1 MNEDLRIIWRNFF
14 NWVMGNGARP
24 ENEEI
29 IPEAPPDLPFTQ
41 KQESRNSRFHELTLR
56 ERYSHWLEIHG
67 LHLFSNVYSGM
78 SVLICVVIV
87 LLLLVTVAEL
97 PKFGSENNPANNEV
111 MERYINSGGE
121 ETGAKNIVSGM
132 ILDYRAFDTFGES
145 ALLFTAAVSVL
156 MLLAVSR
163 RDSKNSPERLHKF
176 SQDDSILRGVALLS
190 IPVIVLL
197 GCVVILNGH
206 LKPGG
211 GFSGGAIL
219 SAALIFAANAYGFGS
234 VHKFFSERKF
244 VIMISSALMIYALLN
259 AWSFFTGANDFE
271 AYISKGAIGNIFS
284 AGLILPLNIC
294 LSLIVAGI
302 LYGFYALFSEEE
314 I

>member
-41 KQESRNSRFHELTLR
+41 KQESRNSRFHEQTLH
-56 ERYSHWLEIHG
+56 ERYSRWLEIHG

-87 LLLLVTVAEL
+87 LLLLATVAEL

-111 MERYINSGGE
+111 MERYIISGGE
-121 ETGAKNIVSGM
+121 ETGAQNIVSGM

-145 ALLFTAAVSVL
+145 AVLFTAAVSVL
-156 MLLAVSR
+156 MLLAASR
-163 RDSKNSPERLHKF
+163 RDSKNSGERLHKF
-176 SQDDSILRGVALLS
+176 TKDDSILRGVALIS
-190 IPVIVLL
+190 IPAIVFL
-197 GCVVILNGH
+197 GCIVILNGH
-206 LKPGG
+206 LTPGG

-219 SAALIFAANAYGFGS
+219 SAALILAANAYGFES

-244 VIMISSALMIYALLN
+244 VIMSSAALMIYALSKG
-259 AWSFFTGANDFE
+259 WSFFTGANDFE
-271 AYISKGAIGNIFS
+271 SHIPKGELGNIFS

-294 LSLIVAGI
+294 VGLIVAGT